1 MNVTEEI
8 RRKRLIYGASDN
20 TNPANVASAKALNY
34 AQGATIQYPERSS
47 ISTIPYTLNYTDTV
61 GLFGTENHFVRVEL
75 NIIGD
80 ILFVCYEE
88 PGWECA
94 AFKIDESILD
104 PFYDEAIIDLKT
116 SPPVNTYSDAIVQGN
131 VLPNIGL
138 NRGYISVELENLKTG
153 NQYIDDWLDIRLYT
167 QSKEEHP
174 FQKMYVRS
182 KSYFYI
188 GFHARNT
195 KRLDYNVRCV
205 IGNEYRS
212 LESIENPQL
221 VMRQ

>member
-8 RRKRLIYGASDN
+8 RRKHLIYGASDN
-20 TNPANVASAKALNY
+20 TNPANVAAAKALNY
-34 AQGATIQYPERSS
+34 AQGATIQHPERNS
-47 ISTIPYTLNYTDTV
+47 ISTIPYTLNYSDTV
-61 GLFGTENHFVRVEL
+61 GLFGVENHFVRVDL

-80 ILFVCYEE
+80 ILNVCYEE

-94 AFKIDESILD
+94 GLAINEGIGD
-104 PFYDEAIIDLKT
+104 PFYTEALIDRKA
-116 SPPVNTYSDAIVQGN
+116 SPPEGDYDDAVLQGN

-138 NRGYISVELENLKTG
+138 NRGYVSVELENLKTG
-153 NQYIDDWLDIRLYT
+153 NQYVDDWLDIRLYT

-174 FQKMYVRS
+174 FNKMYVKA

-212 LESIENPQL
+212 LESIETPQL
-221 VMRQ
+221 VMKQ